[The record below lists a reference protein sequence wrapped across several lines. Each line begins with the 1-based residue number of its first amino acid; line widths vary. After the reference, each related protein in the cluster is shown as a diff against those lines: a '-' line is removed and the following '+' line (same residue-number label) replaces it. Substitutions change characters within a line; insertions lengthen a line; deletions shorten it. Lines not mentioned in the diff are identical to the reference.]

1 MLAAGVR
8 LPQLAPTGG
17 PVVGPGVGPIGQQA
31 SPNGQQRPSGGA
43 GANSRLGR
51 PPTMGG
57 GGGGGGGG
65 SGKLSRMGQGPFTCN
80 CGQVFP
86 NLDIM
91 ERHMAALHPDN
102 TNLVSISLLLLYKKQ
117 H

>member
-1 MLAAGVR
+1 MMLAAGVR
-8 LPQLAPTGG
+8 LPQLTPTGG
-17 PVVGPGVGPIGQQA
+17 PVVGPGVGQQA
-31 SPNGQQRPSGGA
+31 SPNGQQRPSGA

-51 PPTMGG
+51 PPTMG

-102 TNLVSISLLLLYKKQ
+102 TNLVSLLLPLLHKCVFT
-117 H
+117 